1 MTPLDMSVIVF
12 GIFAILFGIAA
23 LLMLVAW
30 MKIHSASA
38 SDVPRPGP
46 WAAVGGGGGGAS
58 VKKTT
63 ETRS

>member
-12 GIFAILFGIAA
+12 GVFAILFGIAA

-30 MKIHSASA
+30 QKIHTSCASH
-38 SDVPRPGP
+38 VPLPGP
-46 WAAVGGGGGGAS
+46 WSAVGNGSAG
-58 VKKTT
+58 VKQAA